1 MAWSVSITEILNTWD
16 AMDVFAYVI
25 PFLLIFAVVF
35 AILQKTKLLGDKNNA
50 VQAIV
55 ALAVAMLSLQ
65 FDFVSTFYAEIFP
78 RFGVG
83 LAIFLVVILF
93 IGFFYSDADGN
104 PTKAMQ
110 WIGWVIGVG
119 VIIWALTSWNFWAAN
134 WSVGWWIE
142 EYFWPLIILGAV
154 VGAIVAVVKS
164 GNKTPTTGTT
174 G

>member
-78 RFGVG
+78 RFGIG
-83 LAIFLVVILF
+83 LAIFLVLVIL
-93 IGFFYSDADGN
+93 IGFFYSDKDGK
-104 PTKAMQ
+104 PDTALR
-110 WIGWVIGVG
+110 WVGYLTGIGV
-119 VIIWALTSWNFWAAN
+119 VVWALTSWPFWAGN
-134 WSVGWWIE
+134 FSIGWWLE

-154 VGAIVAVVKS
+154 IAVIVVVAKS
-164 GNKTPTTGTT
+164 GDKSSTPAET
-174 G
+174 